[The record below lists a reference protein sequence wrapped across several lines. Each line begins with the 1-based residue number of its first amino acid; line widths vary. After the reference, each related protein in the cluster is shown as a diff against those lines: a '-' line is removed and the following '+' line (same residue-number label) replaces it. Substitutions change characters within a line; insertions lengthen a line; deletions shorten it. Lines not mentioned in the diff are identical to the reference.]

1 MHTAFDVR
9 AQKPRVAELSSSF
22 DVLFSGQNTYSETP
36 SVVTE
41 TAPDT
46 DLQQKTRKILL
57 VEDNL
62 INQKVALR
70 ILAQHGYVADTA
82 INGQEALE
90 AFKSKAYDLVLMDIQ
105 MPIMDGISATRSIR
119 DKFGSERP
127 YIIAV
132 TANVTPEDQKNCYE
146 AGMNDFVTKPIR
158 SDVLLAAID
167 KAPPPQTDQ

>member
-1 MHTAFDVR
+1 M
-9 AQKPRVAELSSSF
+9 S
-22 DVLFSGQNTYSETP
+22 P
-36 SVVTE
+36 SVDEE
-41 TAPDT
+41 TAEDPK
-46 DLQQKTRKILL
+46 LAQQTRKILL

-70 ILAQHGYVADTA
+70 ILAQHGYEADTA
-82 INGQEALE
+82 INGQEALK
-90 AFKSKAYDLVLMDIQ
+90 AFQSKAYDLVLMDIQ

-119 DKFGSERP
+119 DKFGSEKP

-158 SDVLLAAID
+158 SDVLLAAIA
-167 KAPPPQTDQ
+167 KAPPPQAGQ

>member
-9 AQKPRVAELSSSF
+9 AQKPRIADLSNSF
-22 DVLFSGQNTYSETP
+22 DVLFGGQDTNNTAP
-36 SVVTE
+36 SADTE
-41 TAPDT
+41 TAPDPQT
-46 DLQQKTRKILL
+46 QSQPRKILL

-70 ILAQHGYVADTA
+70 ILAQHGYEADTA

-90 AFKSKAYDLVLMDIQ
+90 AFKSKTYDLVLMDLQ

-119 DKFGSERP
+119 DMFGPETP

-132 TANVTPEDQKNCYE
+132 TANVTPEDQKNCYD

-158 SDVLLAAID
+158 SEVLVAAID
-167 KAPPPQTDQ
+167 KAPLPPAA

>member
-1 MHTAFDVR
+1 MQTTAFDIR
-9 AQKPRVAELSSSF
+9 AQKSRVAEMSSSF
-22 DVLFSGQNTYSETP
+22 DVLFSGQHTYSITP
-36 SVVTE
+36 SEE
-41 TAPDT
+41 TAATAEAPSRH
-46 DLQQKTRKILL
+46 KTRKILL

-70 ILAQHGYVADTA
+70 ILAQHGYKADTA

-105 MPIMDGISATRSIR
+105 MPIMDGISAARSIR

-132 TANVTPEDQKNCYE
+132 TANVTPEDKKNCYE

-167 KAPPPQTDQ
+167 KAPPPAE

>member
-1 MHTAFDVR
+1 MHTAFDVH
-9 AQKPRVAELSSSF
+9 AQKPRVAELSSGF
-22 DVLFSGQNTYSETP
+22 DVLFSGQHTYSITP
-36 SVVTE
+36 SEETE
-41 TAPDT
+41 AASDAP
-46 DLQQKTRKILL
+46 LKQKIRKILL

-70 ILAQHGYVADTA
+70 ILAQHGYKADTA

-132 TANVTPEDQKNCYE
+132 TANVTPEDKKNCYE

-167 KAPPPQTDQ
+167 KAPPPAE